1 MMVHMDRTTHDL
13 VSMPRG
19 GPDASGLDRRLKT
32 DRLEYLDRD
41 DVDDL
46 KRKVIQALDRSGRR
60 RFLGNYTLCARAALR
75 ELTGMASPK
84 ILELGAGL
92 GGVSRKLLEN
102 HPAAQVTV
110 TDIDPPFVAAIA
122 PSDLGSHPPAT

>member
-1 MMVHMDRTTHDL
+1 MVHMDRTTHDI

-19 GPDASGLDRRLKT
+19 APDASWLDRRLQLHT

-60 RFLGNYTLCARAALR
+60 RFWVLTPCAPGRRLMR
-75 ELTGMASPK
+75 
-84 ILELGAGL
+84 
-92 GGVSRKLLEN
+92 
-102 HPAAQVTV
+102 
-110 TDIDPPFVAAIA
+110 
-122 PSDLGSHPPAT
+122 